1 METLW
6 CLLDLAFKVT
16 YLFWHRS
23 TLIRCMRG
31 LCRNINTREW
41 RSLGAH
47 PAGSPPACW
56 RVESSC
62 REANERYLTTP
73 LEVLLPLPR
82 NKLPTT
88 LTAALTILLYIIYI
102 YICLSGYWNT
112 TPWKK
117 WLCLI
122 FPKSLRSNTVP
133 GLCDEYPQVFGI
145 FNKWNLPT
153 VSWLSSQWCRLLTSF
168 YLYLPLLLLFP
179 FHPSCSRLVL
189 SKYLCIS

>member
-23 TLIRCMRG
+23 TLIRCTRG
-31 LCRNINTREW
+31 LGRNINTREW

-47 PAGSPPACW
+47 PAGSPPGCW

-62 REANERYLTTP
+62 IEANERYLTTP

-88 LTAALTILLYIIYI
+88 LTAALTILLYILYI
-102 YICLSGYWNT
+102 YVNLVTGIQPLEKNDCAL
-112 TPWKK
+112 
-117 WLCLI
+117 
-122 FPKSLRSNTVP
+122 FSLMSLGSNTVP

-145 FNKWNLPT
+145 FNKWNLLA